1 MVDSFDIFT
10 AGDVTLPFVAV
21 MGVVGWASAALTG
34 SSSSKNPSSSL
45 PNSVEG
51 SNSLIGF

>member
-1 MVDSFDIFT
+1 MVDSFDVFV

-21 MGVVGWASAALTG
+21 MGVAGWACAALTG

-45 PNSVEG
+45 PNSVDG